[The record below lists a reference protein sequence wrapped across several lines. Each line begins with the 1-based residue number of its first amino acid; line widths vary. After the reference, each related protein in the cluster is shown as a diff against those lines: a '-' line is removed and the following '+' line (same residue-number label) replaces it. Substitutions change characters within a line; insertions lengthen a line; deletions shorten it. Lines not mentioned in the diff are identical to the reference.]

1 MKMFKSAV
9 AVLLCFVMLV
19 SFAACG
25 KKGDGADTSDENGKE
40 NSQLTDA
47 ETKTLEEAGLSLD
60 NIISANRVESLM
72 KKYNSVTVKTQYSD
86 GTQIAKQVLEYDGG
100 LVFTQK
106 NTESNG
112 AESVS
117 GWIKGFEFIVEG
129 DRVKAYRA
137 VTELDKEPVFG
148 NDEMISSFFEGKEL
162 AVAGD
167 SQEYH
172 ILKSL
177 SEDKA
182 DASERYFYIEKE
194 TLALTKIT
202 YKNAVG
208 KTEDTAVAYNGE
220 PEDFTKKIT
229 DAFDGELKTVTV
241 NGEFDGG
248 VKISVKLQL
257 PSDWEYVPTG
267 DGRIDYYMDK
277 AMTQGY
283 VYPGDGEDYTL
294 YISNIF
300 NEVDNGKK

>member
-47 ETKTLEEAGLSLD
+47 ELKTLEEAGLSLD

-129 DRVKAYRA
+129 DRVKAYRD

-162 AVAGD
+162 AVAGG
-167 SQEYH
+167 SQEHH

>member
-40 NSQLTDA
+40 NSQLT
-47 ETKTLEEAGLSLD
+47 EGELKTLEEAGLSLD

-129 DRVKAYRA
+129 DRVKAYRD

-162 AVAGD
+162 AVAGG
-167 SQEYH
+167 SQEHH

>member
-1 MKMFKSAV
+1 MKKVKSAV
-9 AVLLCFVMLV
+9 AVLLCLVMLV

-25 KKGDGADTSDENGKE
+25 KKGEDTDTSKENGKD
-40 NSQLTDA
+40 NSQTVDVK
-47 ETKTLEEAGLSLD
+47 TQTLEEAGLSF
-60 NIISANRVESLM
+60 NKIVEANKIENLM
-72 KKYNSVTVKTQYSD
+72 KKYDSVTVKTQFSD
-86 GTQIAKQVLEYDGG
+86 GTQTAKQVFKYDGG
-100 LVFTQK
+100 LVLAEK

-112 AESVS
+112 AESVL

-129 DRVKAYRA
+129 DRVKAYRD

-148 NDEMISSFFEGKEL
+148 DDEMISSFFDGKEL
-162 AVAGD
+162 VVAGGSD
-167 SQEYH
+167 EYC

-182 DASERYFYIEKE
+182 DASERHFYIDK
-194 TLALTKIT
+194 TSLALTKIT

-208 KTEDTAVAYNGE
+208 KTEDTVVIYNGE
-220 PEDFTKKIT
+220 LEDFAKKIT

-248 VKISVKLQL
+248 EKISVKLEL
-257 PSDWEYVPTG
+257 PADWEYVPTG

-277 AMTQGY
+277 AMTEGY
-283 VYPGDGEDYTL
+283 VYPGDGKDYTL
-294 YISNIF
+294 YIINIF

>member
-129 DRVKAYRA
+129 DRVKAYRD

-162 AVAGD
+162 AVAGG
-167 SQEYH
+167 SQEHH

>member
-40 NSQLTDA
+40 ISQLTDA

-86 GTQIAKQVLEYDGG
+86 GTQIAKQVLSYDGG
-100 LVFTQK
+100 LVFAQK

-129 DRVKAYRA
+129 DRVKAYRD